1 MKIISRFLFVLLAQ
15 VIVPDERPNILVI
28 MADDMSLR
36 INALG
41 DKTAITPNLDELV
54 KNGTSYMNAFTT
66 AGVCACSR
74 SALLTGKNQISI
86 GSMHMRTSSGGSVP
100 YLAVPEAHIKAFPE
114 ILRKQGY
121 FTFTNDKLDY
131 QFSGIFPGSGP
142 FTIWNSEKDKFGWR
156 NRKNSEPFF
165 GMINL
170 IITHE
175 SGIFRGKMN
184 SVDTQAIKLMQQT
197 RQLLYEAPVKPENV
211 VVPPFLPDT
220 SEVRKDIA
228 RAYNNIYILDIEVKE
243 IIDQLKKDNILDDT
257 IIIFTSDHG
266 DGLPRYKRELFDTG
280 INVPFIILVPKKF
293 SSWQKPGKKI
303 YDLVSFL
310 DIAPTVLDLAGV
322 SIPSYMDGK
331 SIFGSEKNDYIFA
344 ARDRLDSFKG
354 KTRAVRNKDYKFIKN
369 YSLGIVG
376 AQKLSFRENL
386 MSMKELRK
394 MYENNE
400 LNEIQKIWL
409 ELIPELQLYD
419 LNEDPYE
426 INNLAYD
433 PNYKE
438 KVSLLENVLE
448 QWIEKNNFHGHL
460 EEEDLIKVFWPENT
474 QPQTTEPLYSFE
486 DGFLH
491 LKNNDVSKDASIG
504 FSYDGKNWEVYSEPI
519 EMKKNKKIYFKA
531 VRYGW
536 KESETK
542 IVKF

>member
-1 MKIISRFLFVLLAQ
+1 MKIISRFLFVLFAQ
-15 VIVPDERPNILVI
+15 VIFPDERPNILVI

-142 FTIWNSEKDKFGWR
+142 FTIWNSEKDKFGWK

-293 SSWQKPGKKI
+293 SSWQKPGEKI

-310 DIAPTVLDLAGV
+310 DIAPTVLNLAGV

-331 SIFGSEKNDYIFA
+331 SIFGNEKNEYIFA

-419 LNEDPYE
+419 LNNDPYE

-433 PNYKE
+433 PNYKD
-438 KVSLLENVLE
+438 KVLLLENVLE

-460 EEEDLIKVFWPENT
+460 EEEDLIEVFWPENT
-474 QPQTTEPLYSFE
+474 QPQTTEPLYSLE
-486 DGFLH
+486 DGFLY
-491 LKNNDVSKDASIG
+491 LKNNDVSKNASIG

-519 EMKKNKKIYFKA
+519 EIKKNKKVYFKA

>member
-1 MKIISRFLFVLLAQ
+1 MKIISRFLFVLFAQ
-15 VIVPDERPNILVI
+15 VIFPDERPNILVI

-114 ILRKQGY
+114 ILRKHGY

-197 RQLLYEAPVKPENV
+197 RQMLYEAPVKPENV
-211 VVPPFLPDT
+211 IVPPFLPDT
-220 SEVRKDIA
+220 PEVRKDIA

-293 SSWQKPGKKI
+293 SSWQKPSEKI

-310 DIAPTVLDLAGV
+310 DIAPTVLNLAGV

-331 SIFGSEKNDYIFA
+331 SIFGNEKNEYIFA

-419 LNEDPYE
+419 LNNDPYE

-433 PNYKE
+433 PNYKD
-438 KVSLLENVLE
+438 KVLLLENVLE

-460 EEEDLIKVFWPENT
+460 EEEDLIEVFWPENT
-474 QPQTTEPLYSFE
+474 QPQTTEPLYSLE
-486 DGFLH
+486 DGFLY
-491 LKNNDVSKDASIG
+491 LKNNDVSKNASIG

-519 EMKKNKKIYFKA
+519 EIKKNKKVYFKA

>member
-197 RQLLYEAPVKPENV
+197 RQMLYQAPVKPENV

-243 IIDQLKKDNILDDT
+243 IIEQLKRDNILDDT

-293 SSWQKPGKKI
+293 SSWQKPGEKI

-310 DIAPTVLDLAGV
+310 DIAPTVLNLAGV

-331 SIFGSEKNDYIFA
+331 SIFGNEKNEYIFA

-438 KVSLLENVLE
+438 KVLLLENVLE